1 MSDRT
6 VNAGVVGA
14 FDCVSAWIKSGDRES
29 SKTGVLV
36 RLHSAKGLIDAE
48 STARRSDQRVLSRSP
63 HPGGEEWREQHQV
76 IQLNHISSFETR
88 LKSKALVLLLVR
100 SLLHLAQFGNR
111 ILK

>member
-1 MSDRT
+1 MPNQLLVVLASESCRAART
-6 VNAGVVGA
+6 
-14 FDCVSAWIKSGDRES
+14 
-29 SKTGVLV
+29 
-36 RLHSAKGLIDAE
+36 
-48 STARRSDQRVLSRSP
+48 
-63 HPGGEEWREQHQV
+63 GGEEWREQHQV